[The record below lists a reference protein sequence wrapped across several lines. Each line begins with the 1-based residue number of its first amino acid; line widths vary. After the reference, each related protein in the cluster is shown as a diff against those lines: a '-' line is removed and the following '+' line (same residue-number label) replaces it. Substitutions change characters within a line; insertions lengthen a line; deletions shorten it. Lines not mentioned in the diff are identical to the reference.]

1 MTDDINTDITMKDFG
16 FDDDDDLDTF
26 MKDLNVFLD
35 MMNKIDTINNDILYK
50 DVDDNYLDE
59 SCM

>member
-1 MTDDINTDITMKDFG
+1 MTEDLNTDITMRDFG
-16 FDDDDDLDTF
+16 FDDDDDLDAF

-35 MMNKIDTINNDILYK
+35 MMNKIDRINNDILYK